1 MQRDLLDDD
10 DEYFVE
16 FDTRGSLRAD
26 AAGRAAYYN
35 TLSTL
40 GVASVNE
47 IRAWENMNPVE
58 GGDERFVQLN
68 MTTLTKAAAAPEPVP
83 SAAVEGIVVDPAA
96 PAPESVS
103 DAEPQ
108 VAEVSLNGA
117 QITGLIAIIQTVSD
131 GLVTREGASSMI
143 AAAFPSMS
151 PQQITA
157 ILAGVVVKAAEPAP
171 VVTEPAAEVV
181 PDGETGVT
189 A

>member
-1 MQRDLLDDD
+1 
-10 DEYFVE
+10 
-16 FDTRGSLRAD
+16 
-26 AAGRAAYYN
+26 
-35 TLSTL
+35 
-40 GVASVNE
+40 
-47 IRAWENMNPVE
+47 
-58 GGDERFVQLN
+58 
-68 MTTLTKAAAAPEPVP
+68 VP
-83 SAAVEGIVVDPAA
+83 SAVVEEIVVDPAA
-96 PAPESVS
+96 PAA

-117 QITGLIAIIQTVSD
+117 QITGLIAIIQTVSA

-157 ILAGVVVKAAEPAP
+157 ILAGVVVKEVEPAT
-171 VVTEPAAEVV
+171 VVTEPVAAEVV